1 MTLVSSEAFDAA
13 VQAVRPAVIVLPRV
27 LPIMMIVPAFSSA
40 VLTGL
45 VRNGFMAVIIL
56 FLGPAMDMSSL
67 QGLAPLMWAGLVAKE
82 ALIGILLGYTFGA
95 VMWAIAAAGSLID
108 FQTGASNQSFFDPIA
123 QYETGPCAGFLN
135 MLAITLFVTSGGL
148 NLLLSALFASYRLWP
163 IASFAPKFG
172 SALLPFIARG
182 AANVMLWTVK
192 LAAPVVMVLV
202 LVELGFGLVSRAMP
216 QLNVFLMSQA
226 VKSAAAVLMMA
237 LFLPFVYSALHAYLG
252 PDNSLLELLKS
263 ML

>member
-1 MTLVSSEAFDAA
+1 MLSTEVFDAA
-13 VQAVRPAVIVLPRV
+13 YSAVRPAIIVLPRV
-27 LPIMMIVPAFSSA
+27 MPIMMIVPAFSSTI
-40 VLTGL
+40 LTGL

-56 FLGPAMDMSSL
+56 FIGPALDISTL
-67 QGLAPLMWAGLVAKE
+67 RDLPPLMWAGLVAKE
-82 ALIGILLGYTFGA
+82 ALIGILLAYAFGA
-95 VMWAIAAAGSLID
+95 VMWAIATAGSLID

-123 QYETGPCAGFLN
+123 QYQAGPCAGFLN
-135 MLAITLFVTSGGL
+135 LLAITLFVTSGGL

-163 IASFAPKFG
+163 VASFAPHFG
-172 SALLPFIARG
+172 PALLPFIARG
-182 AANVMLWTVK
+182 ATSIMMWTVK

-226 VKSAAAVLMMA
+226 VKSAVAVLMMA
-237 LFLPFVYSALHAYLG
+237 LFLPFVYSTLHAYMG
-252 PDNSLLELLKS
+252 PDNSLLDLLKS

>member
-1 MTLVSSEAFDAA
+1 MTAVSSEALDAA
-13 VQAVRPAVIVLPRV
+13 MRAVRPAIVVLPRV
-27 LPIMMIVPAFSSA
+27 MPIMMIVPAFSSTI
-40 VLTGL
+40 LTGL

-56 FLGPAMDMSSL
+56 FVGPAMDMSTL
-67 QGLAPLMWAGLVAKE
+67 QGLAPLVWVGLVAKE
-82 ALIGILLGYTFGA
+82 ALIGILLGYAFGA
-95 VMWAIAAAGSLID
+95 VMWAIATAGALID

-135 MLAITLFVTSGGL
+135 LLAITLFVTSGGI

-163 IASFAPKFG
+163 VASFAPKF
-172 SALLPFIARG
+172 SAALLPFVAHSVASI
-182 AANVMLWTVK
+182 MMWTVK

-226 VKSAAAVLMMA
+226 VKGAVAVLMMA
-237 LFLPFVYSALHAYLG
+237 LFLPFVYGTLHTYLG
-252 PDNSLLELLKS
+252 PDNTLLDLLKS

>member
-1 MTLVSSEAFDAA
+1 MLSTEVFDAA
-13 VQAVRPAVIVLPRV
+13 YSAVRPAIIVLPRV
-27 LPIMMIVPAFSSA
+27 MPIMMIVPAFSSRI
-40 VLTGL
+40 LTGL

-56 FLGPAMDMSSL
+56 FIGPALDISTL
-67 QGLAPLMWAGLVAKE
+67 RDLAPLVWAGLVAKE
-82 ALIGILLGYTFGA
+82 ALIGILLAYAFGA
-95 VMWAIAAAGSLID
+95 VMWAIATAGSLID

-123 QYETGPCAGFLN
+123 QYEAGPCAGFLN
-135 MLAITLFVTSGGL
+135 LLAITLFVTSGGL

-163 IASFAPKFG
+163 VASFAPHFG
-172 SALLPFIARG
+172 PALLPFIARG
-182 AANVMLWTVK
+182 ATSIMMWTVK

-226 VKSAAAVLMMA
+226 VKSAVAVLMMA
-237 LFLPFVYSALHAYLG
+237 LFLPFVYSTLHAYMG
-252 PDNSLLELLKS
+252 PDNSLLDLLKS

>member
-1 MTLVSSEAFDAA
+1 MTVVSTEVFDAA
-13 VQAVRPAVIVLPRV
+13 VRTVRPAVIVLPRV
-27 LPIMMIVPAFSSA
+27 LPIMMIVPAFSSS

-45 VRNGFMAVIIL
+45 VRNGFMAVVIL
-56 FLGPAMDMSSL
+56 FVGPAMDLSSL
-67 QGLAPLMWAGLVAKE
+67 QGLAPLMWVGLVAKE

-95 VMWAIAAAGSLID
+95 VMWAIATAGALID
-108 FQTGASNQSFFDPIA
+108 FQTGASNQSFFDPVA

-135 MLAITLFVTSGGL
+135 LLAITLFVTSGGL

-163 IASFAPKFG
+163 VASFAPKFG
-172 SALLPFIARG
+172 VALLPFIARG
-182 AANVMLWTVK
+182 ATSIMMWTVK

-226 VKSAAAVLMMA
+226 VKSAVAVLMMA
-237 LFLPFVYSALHAYLG
+237 LFLPFVYASLHAYLG
-252 PDNSLLELLKS
+252 PDNTLLELLKS

>member
-1 MTLVSSEAFDAA
+1 MLSSETFDAA
-13 VQAVRPAVIVLPRV
+13 VRAVRPAVIVLPRV
-27 LPIMMIVPAFSSA
+27 LPIMMIVPAFSPT

-56 FLGPAMDMSSL
+56 FVGPSMDIASL
-67 QGLAPLMWAGLVAKE
+67 QGLTPLMWVGLVAKE
-82 ALIGILLGYTFGA
+82 ALIGVLLAYAFGA
-95 VMWAIAAAGSLID
+95 VMWAIATAGSLID

-123 QYETGPCAGFLN
+123 QYQSGPCAGFLN
-135 MLAITLFVTSGGL
+135 LLAVTLFVTSGGL

-163 IASFAPKFG
+163 VASFAPKFG
-172 SALLPFIARG
+172 TALLPFIARG
-182 AANVMLWTVK
+182 ATSVMIWTVK

-226 VKSAAAVLMMA
+226 VKSAVAVLMMA
-237 LFLPFVYSALHAYLG
+237 LFLPFVYGLLHTYLG
-252 PDNSLLELLKS
+252 PDNTLLELLKA